1 MQLNTTPSSS
11 NCFLYLS
18 STIPEFKSSQ
28 HNTRSI
34 AMSSSRF
41 KKYKSQQEHLF
52 LTLSQERSS
61 AVLPPSL
68 HLRPVPARCSCPVSR
83 GLLRYP
89 GWAPCRGKDTL
100 GSKGEMKGTCTGCK
114 QQKAPKMGQGHDW
127 RGGSAPKWLKSGR
140 AQNLQAAGLWGCK
153 TDPGQQLP

>member
-1 MQLNTTPSSS
+1 MILMQLNTTPSSS

-52 LTLSQERSS
+52 LILSQERSS

-68 HLRPVPARCSCPVSR
+68 HLRPVS
-83 GLLRYP
+83 P
-89 GWAPCRGKDTL
+89 GACASQVLMPCFQRVAKMPWLSPMQGKGHTW
-100 GSKGEMKGTCTGCK
+100 
-114 QQKAPKMGQGHDW
+114 QQRRNEGNMHW
-127 RGGSAPKWLKSGR
+127 V
-140 AQNLQAAGLWGCK
+140 QAAEGTKDG
-153 TDPGQQLP
+153 TRT